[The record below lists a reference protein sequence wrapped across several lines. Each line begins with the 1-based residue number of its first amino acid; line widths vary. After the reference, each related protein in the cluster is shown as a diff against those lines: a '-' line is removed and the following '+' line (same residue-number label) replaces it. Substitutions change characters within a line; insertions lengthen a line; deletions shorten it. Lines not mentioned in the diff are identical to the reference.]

1 VSEHPLEPGGQ
12 EMRAMGGAAVELLAR
27 FVESLPQRP
36 ASNYDGIEGL
46 VEEMRAAPLE
56 HGTPFDEVLDRFR
69 RAADRGLEHAG
80 AGFLAYVPGGGL
92 YTSAVADFLACGFN
106 RYLGVGAP
114 APALVAIEQSVL
126 QWLCDVFGLPP
137 TAQGLLTS
145 GGSLAQLSAVVA
157 ARTQVLGED
166 FSSARLYV
174 SPHTH
179 HSLAKAARIAG
190 LPASAPVVVPVDGEL
205 RLDPGALQAAIRR
218 DRADGFRPFLVVG
231 SAGTTDTGTID
242 PLPQLATVAHE
253 EGLWFHVDAAYGGP
267 FVLTARGRRALRGVE
282 AADSITVDPHKGLFV
297 PHGTGALLVRE
308 REHLLRAH
316 AGDEPHYLQDL
327 VSPDAVPSFADLS
340 PELTRDFRGL
350 RVWLPLHLHG
360 VGAFRDALDEK
371 LDLARHA
378 YEQLRAI
385 PELELPWEPD
395 LSIVAFRHRRGDEA
409 SRRLLDRVNASRRV
423 FLSSTAVDGRFM
435 LRICVIVHRTHRD
448 RVDECV
454 ELIRQAAGP

>member
-1 VSEHPLEPGGQ
+1 
-12 EMRAMGGAAVELLAR
+12 MRAMGGAAVELLAR

-36 ASNYDGIEGL
+36 ASNYDGIEAL
-46 VEEMRAAPLE
+46 VEEMRAAPPE
-56 HGTPFDEVLDRFR
+56 QGVPFDELLDRFR

-92 YTSAVADFLACGFN
+92 YTAAVADFLACGFN

-126 QWLCDVFGLPP
+126 QWLCGVFGLPP

-145 GGSLAQLSAVVA
+145 GGSLGQLSAVAA
-157 ARTQVLGED
+157 ARTKVLGEE

-179 HSLAKAARIAG
+179 HSVTKAARIAG
-190 LPASAPVVVPVDGEL
+190 LPASAPVVLPVDREL
-205 RLDPGALQAAIRR
+205 RLDAEALRAAIRR

-231 SAGTTDTGTID
+231 SGGTTDTGTID
-242 PLPQLATVAHE
+242 PLPAIAEVARE
-253 EGLWFHVDAAYGGP
+253 EGVWFHVDAAYGGP
-267 FVLTARGRRALRGVE
+267 FVLTERGRRALAGIE

-308 REHLLRAH
+308 RDDLLRAH
-316 AGDEPHYLQDL
+316 SGDEPHYLQDL
-327 VSPDAVPSFADLS
+327 VGVEAVPSFADLS

-360 VGAFRDALDEK
+360 VGAFREALDEK

-378 YEQLRAI
+378 YDRLREI

-395 LSIVAFRHRRGDEA
+395 LSIVAFRHRDGDEA
-409 SRRLLDRVNASRRV
+409 SRRLLDLVNASRRV
-423 FLSSTAVDGRFM
+423 FLSSTVVDGRFM
-435 LRICVIVHRTHRD
+435 VRICVIVHRTHRD
-448 RVDECV
+448 RVDECLALV
-454 ELIRQAAGP
+454 REAVARIGQG

>member
-1 VSEHPLEPGGQ
+1 
-12 EMRAMGGAAVELLAR
+12 MRAMGGAAVELLAR
-27 FVESLPQRP
+27 FVESLPERP
-36 ASNYDGIEGL
+36 ASNYDGIEAL
-46 VEEMRAAPLE
+46 VEEMRAAPPE
-56 HGTPFDEVLDRFR
+56 QGTAFDELLDRFR

-92 YTSAVADFLACGFN
+92 YTAAVADFLACGFN

-145 GGSLAQLSAVVA
+145 GGSLAQLSAVAA
-157 ARTQVLGED
+157 ARTKVLGEE

-179 HSLAKAARIAG
+179 HSVAKAARIAG
-190 LPASAPVVVPVDGEL
+190 LPASASVIVPVDAEL
-205 RLDPGALQAAIRR
+205 RLDAEALRTAVRR

-231 SAGTTDTGTID
+231 SGGTTDTGTID
-242 PLPQLATVAHE
+242 PLPQIAEVARD
-253 EGLWFHVDAAYGGP
+253 EGLWFHVDGAYGGP
-267 FVLTARGRRALRGVE
+267 FVLTERGRRLLRGIE
-282 AADSITVDPHKGLFV
+282 QADSITVDPHKGLFV

-308 REHLLRAH
+308 RDDLLRAH
-316 AGDEPHYLQDL
+316 SGDEPHYLQDL
-327 VSPDAVPSFADLS
+327 VSTEAVPSFADLS

-360 VGAFRDALDEK
+360 VGTFRGALDEK

-378 YEQLRAI
+378 YEALREI
-385 PELELPWEPD
+385 PELVLPWEPD
-395 LSIVAFRHRRGDEA
+395 LSIVAFRHRDGDEA
-409 SRRLLDRVNASRRV
+409 SRRILDLVNASRRV
-423 FLSSTAVDGRFM
+423 FLSSTVVDGRFM
-435 LRICVIVHRTHRD
+435 VRICVIVHRTHRD
-448 RVDECV
+448 RVDECIA
-454 ELIRQAAGP
+454 LIRDAVGQISRG